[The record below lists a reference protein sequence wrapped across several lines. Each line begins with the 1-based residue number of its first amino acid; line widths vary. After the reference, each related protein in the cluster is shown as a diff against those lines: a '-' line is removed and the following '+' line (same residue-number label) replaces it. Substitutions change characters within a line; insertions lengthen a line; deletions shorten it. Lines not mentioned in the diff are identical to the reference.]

1 MAKIFIRERNNVSEG
16 DQRPRFAVV
25 GVQDTD
31 MKFFKTHLR
40 KGELDAI
47 AQAIGADLVTLPR
60 GSGEHEG
67 QASGGGKHRRG
78 HRKHK
83 SGQDAETA

>member
-40 KGELDAI
+40 KSELDAI
-47 AQAIGADLVTLPR
+47 AQSIGAELVTLPH
-60 GSGEHEG
+60 GSGEHAGEQG
-67 QASGGGKHRRG
+67 HGRKHRHGHHKHGSGG
-78 HRKHK
+78 
-83 SGQDAETA
+83 DAETA

>member
-16 DQRPRFAVV
+16 DQRPRFAIV

-40 KGELDAI
+40 KSELDAI
-47 AQAIGADLVTLPR
+47 AQSIGAELVTLPR
-60 GSGEHEG
+60 GSGEHAGE
-67 QASGGGKHRRG
+67 AGGGKHRRG

-83 SGQDAETA
+83 PSQDAETA

>member
-40 KGELDAI
+40 KSELDAI
-47 AQAIGADLVTLPR
+47 AQSIGAELVTLPR
-60 GSGEHEG
+60 GSGEHTNEQG
-67 QASGGGKHRRG
+67 HGRKHRHGRHG
-78 HRKHK
+78 HGK
-83 SGQDAETA
+83 GGDAEAA